1 VLAALLLLWMAVV
14 AGRGALLALQTVGSL
29 IAQPKIAD
37 YVTPPIVAAIFATY
51 FSCLLAAIATRR
63 LRPAATLPVTYAVGS
78 VIVLVCAISTSS
90 LGPLAIALALIALAW
105 LVGDALLARLPVPA
119 AQIVRQPIAIAMGLG
134 LFGLV
139 LLVPAALAVLN
150 LTTVAGTAGALLF
163 LILMLD
169 RERLAGQL
177 GRLRTWR
184 PAAPSWFETVIMGL
198 TVGLV
203 AFALIA
209 AFVPETMSDAI
220 RQHLPIAREIWQTGT
235 AGQFFP
241 MGASGYPMQ
250 SHLLYAV
257 AYGFGGMT
265 AAKLLQSLVGLAA
278 IAGVAGLGW
287 LVAGRMA
294 AVVGAAIFATM
305 PLVLWILGH
314 VYADLFAVLFTVT
327 AASCLLLWQR
337 DGVPWWLIAAG
348 ALAGFG
354 FAAKLIMALMVVAMT
369 VALFLTGRRPWQW
382 RERVL
387 AAVTFGLGTLV
398 VVPWLI
404 RSYQLIWISPA
415 LPAPLQGTA
424 PAREFFV
431 TMPWLWPFHA
441 GPSRY
446 LVIQNAEHGIALL
459 LLLPLALLAPR
470 TRAVTLL
477 ALTAVITYLG
487 WWFTLQNPRHL
498 LPTLAIAAALAGIGV
513 ASTIA
518 AGASGPRAALATAA
532 RIGVVVGILVVP
544 VFYFPNQ
551 TTRLPID
558 VITGRESAEAYIER
572 VIPTAKVLAA
582 ASAALPAD
590 TPVGYIG
597 LSEGA
602 QLYTEVRLW
611 PLGTFSDDDQNFLDN
626 QLGTTPE
633 AIFAKLDRLG
643 LNYFIWDRLATRP
656 EDWRST
662 LLSTAFLRDHARI
675 LAGDDDAY
683 LFEVLPDDGKSWGQ
697 ERLDNMLDAP
707 SFDTLKKDFEPWTA
721 VGKVKASGGVI
732 SMGSGSSLAQR
743 VPVSAGSPYLLISS
757 AKCADANS
765 RAELTL
771 RWFDDRGVE
780 LGVAT
785 EAVIPGVEWS
795 EQFIWRRAPER
806 SASVSAELASRRCTF
821 DEASLYALS

>member
-1 VLAALLLLWMAVV
+1 
-14 AGRGALLALQTVGSL
+14 
-29 IAQPKIAD
+29 
-37 YVTPPIVAAIFATY
+37 
-51 FSCLLAAIATRR
+51 
-63 LRPAATLPVTYAVGS
+63 
-78 VIVLVCAISTSS
+78 
-90 LGPLAIALALIALAW
+90 
-105 LVGDALLARLPVPA
+105 
-119 AQIVRQPIAIAMGLG
+119 
-134 LFGLV
+134 
-139 LLVPAALAVLN
+139 
-150 LTTVAGTAGALLF
+150 
-163 LILMLD
+163 
-169 RERLAGQL
+169 
-177 GRLRTWR
+177 
-184 PAAPSWFETVIMGL
+184 
-198 TVGLV
+198 
-203 AFALIA
+203 
-209 AFVPETMSDAI
+209 
-220 RQHLPIAREIWQTGT
+220 
-235 AGQFFP
+235 
-241 MGASGYPMQ
+241 
-250 SHLLYAV
+250 
-257 AYGFGGMT
+257 
-265 AAKLLQSLVGLAA
+265 
-278 IAGVAGLGW
+278 
-287 LVAGRMA
+287 
-294 AVVGAAIFATM
+294 
-305 PLVLWILGH
+305 VLWILGH

-354 FAAKLIMALMVVAMT
+354 FAAKLIMALMVVAMA

-387 AAVTFGLGTLV
+387 AVVTFGLGTLV

-404 RSYQLIWISPA
+404 RSYQLIWIPPA
-415 LPAPLQGTA
+415 VPEPLHGTA
-424 PAREFFV
+424 PAHEFFV
-431 TMPWLWPFHA
+431 TFPWLWPFHA

-446 LVIQNAEHGIALL
+446 LVIQSAEHGIALL

-532 RIGVVVGILVVP
+532 RIGVVAGILVVP

-643 LNYFIWDRLATRP
+643 LNYVIWDRLATRP

-795 EQFIWRRAPER
+795 DQFIWRRAPER